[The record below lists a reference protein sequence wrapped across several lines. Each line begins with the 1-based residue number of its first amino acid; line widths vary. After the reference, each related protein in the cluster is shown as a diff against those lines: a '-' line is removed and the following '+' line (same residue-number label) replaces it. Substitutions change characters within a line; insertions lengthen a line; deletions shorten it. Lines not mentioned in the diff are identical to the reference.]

1 MAMDGAFISLF
12 RNLSRSYML
21 SLYLLDVM
29 RAVFSLSPDVKLDKD
44 SVTPSPPPPLLLSL
58 SLCQVLVASTDSLLP
73 PDQSPQLKV
82 RVSDN
87 LYSK

>member
-44 SVTPSPPPPLLLSL
+44 SVTPRPPPSSPLSL
-58 SLCQVLVASTDSLLP
+58 SLSLSLSVRFWLLP
-73 PDQSPQLKV
+73 LIHCCPQT
-82 RVSDN
+82 RVHS
-87 LYSK
+87 

>member
-44 SVTPSPPPPLLLSL
+44 SVTPSPPPLLLSL

>member
-1 MAMDGAFISLF
+1 MDGAFISLF

-44 SVTPSPPPPLLLSL
+44 SVTPSPPPSSPLSL
-58 SLCQVLVASTDSLLP
+58 SVRFWLLP
-73 PDQSPQLKV
+73 LIHCCPQT
-82 RVSDN
+82 RVHSQK
-87 LYSK
+87 SE